1 MPMPPTRRRKRGTNA
16 KTPALT
22 VADYYRRLLTTPGST
37 VNPTYDDYLRA
48 CSSNGLG

>member
-22 VADYYRRLLTTPGST
+22 VADFYRRLLTTPAST
-37 VNPTYDDYLRA
+37 TNPTDIHQEYLA
-48 CSSNGLG
+48 AAKS